1 MTDEGDLT
9 VLDFDVCT
17 RHWYA
22 TDLAILLVHP
32 IWDLGRQDPAA
43 IQPFVDTALESCT
56 AAFPLDAG
64 HLAHTP
70 LLMRYRTAV
79 FGLAMAGELGEA
91 PRPPWL
97 DEIRTWVL
105 SGEPVADIRIE

>member
-9 VLDFDVCT
+9 VLDVDVCT
-17 RHWYA
+17 RHGYA

-32 IWDLGRQDPAA
+32 IWDLGRQEPAA
-43 IQPFVDTALESCT
+43 SQPFVDTALGSCT

-70 LLMRYRTAV
+70 LLMRYR
-79 FGLAMAGELGEA
+79 MAA
-91 PRPPWL
+91 
-97 DEIRTWVL
+97 IRTWAL
-105 SGEPVADIRIE
+105 SGRAGGGHPDQVDPTGGTQEFHRET